1 MEFGQVYENE
11 NAKNWVYFVCMNQQE
26 AAGVYSL
33 VKEAGEELAI
43 VPCIPSSWENDLTPY
58 EADNPL
64 QKGRTFAGKA
74 DDFLK
79 DVMAVASTCP
89 ATHRILA
96 GYSLA
101 GLFALYAG
109 TKCSLFDSLVA
120 GSPSLW
126 YPSFM
131 EYAQTHPLNPEI
143 QYVYLSLGDQEAKV
157 NKNPVFQTVDQRMS
171 EYCKI
176 LKEAQIPFR
185 FDLNPGKHVNNV
197 MERMA
202 KGILSAIRF
211 HSTKH
216 P

>member
-1 MEFGQVYENE
+1 MEFGQVCGNK

-26 AAGVYSL
+26 AADVYSL
-33 VKEAGEELAI
+33 VKEAEEELAI
-43 VPCIPSSWENDLTPY
+43 VPCIPSSWESDLTPY
-58 EADNPL
+58 AADNPL

-126 YPSFM
+126 YPSFI

-157 NKNPVFQTVDQRMS
+157 KNPVFQTVDQRMN

-176 LKEAQIPFR
+176 LKEMRIPFH

-197 MERMA
+197 MGRMA
-202 KGILSAIRF
+202 KGILSAIQF

>member
-1 MEFGQVYENE
+1 MEIGQICGNK
-11 NAKNWVYFVCMNQQE
+11 NAKNWIYFVCVNQQE
-26 AAGVYSL
+26 AAIVYSL
-33 VKEAGEELAI
+33 MQEMGEELAI
-43 VPCIPSSWENDLTPY
+43 IPCIPSSWENDLTPY

-64 QKGRTFAGKA
+64 WKGRSFAGKA

-79 DVMAVASTCP
+79 EIVAVASACP
-89 ATHRILA
+89 AAHRILA

-101 GLFALYAG
+101 GLFVLYAG
-109 TKCSLFDSLVA
+109 AKCSLFDSLVA

-126 YPSFM
+126 YPSFL
-131 EYAQTHPLNPEI
+131 EYAQSRPLNPSV

-157 NKNPVFQTVDQRMS
+157 KNPVFQTMDHRMN

-176 LKEAQIPFR
+176 LKEAQIPFH
-185 FDLNPGKHVNNV
+185 FDLNPDKHVNNV

-202 KGILSAIRF
+202 KGILSTIRF

>member
-1 MEFGQVYENE
+1 MEIGQVCGNN

-26 AAGVYSL
+26 AVDVYSL

-79 DVMAVASTCP
+79 DVMAVASACP
-89 ATHRILA
+89 AAHRILA

-101 GLFALYAG
+101 GLFALYTGA
-109 TKCSLFDSLVA
+109 KCSLFDSLVA

-126 YPSFM
+126 YPSFI

-157 NKNPVFQTVDQRMS
+157 KNPVFQTVDQRMN

-176 LKEAQIPFR
+176 LKEARIPFR

>member
-1 MEFGQVYENE
+1 MEIGRVCGNK

-26 AAGVYSL
+26 AVDVYSL

-43 VPCIPSSWENDLTPY
+43 VPCISSSWENDLTPY
-58 EADNPL
+58 ETDNPL

-79 DVMAVASTCP
+79 EMMAVVSTCP

-131 EYAQTHPLNPEI
+131 EYAQTHPPRPAI

-157 NKNPVFQTVDQRMS
+157 KNHVFQTIDQRMS

-176 LKEAQIPFR
+176 LKEAQIPFH

-202 KGILSAIRF
+202 KGILSVIRF
-211 HSTKH
+211 HST
-216 P
+216 

>member
-1 MEFGQVYENE
+1 MEIGQVCGNK

-26 AAGVYSL
+26 AADVYSL
-33 VKEAGEELAI
+33 VKEAGEELTI
-43 VPCIPSSWENDLTPY
+43 IPCIPSSWENSLTPY
-58 EADNPL
+58 ETDNPL

-131 EYAQTHPLNPEI
+131 EYAQTHPLNPAI
-143 QYVYLSLGDQEAKV
+143 QYVYLSLGNQEAKV
-157 NKNPVFQTVDQRMS
+157 KNPIFQTIGQRMS

>member
-1 MEFGQVYENE
+1 MEFGQVCGNK

-26 AAGVYSL
+26 AADVYSL

-43 VPCIPSSWENDLTPY
+43 VPCIPSSWESDLTPY
-58 EADNPL
+58 AADNPL

-79 DVMAVASTCP
+79 EMMAVASTCP

-109 TKCSLFDSLVA
+109 TKCSLFDSLVS

-126 YPSFM
+126 YPSFI

-157 NKNPVFQTVDQRMS
+157 KNPVFQTVDQRMN

-176 LKEAQIPFR
+176 LTEARIPFH
-185 FDLNPGKHVNNV
+185 FDLNPGKHVDNV
-197 MERMA
+197 MGRMA

>member
-1 MEFGQVYENE
+1 MEIGQVCGNK

-26 AAGVYSL
+26 AADVYSL
-33 VKEAGEELAI
+33 VKEAGEELTI
-43 VPCIPSSWENDLTPY
+43 IPCIPSSWENDLTPY
-58 EADNPL
+58 ETDNPL

-79 DVMAVASTCP
+79 EMMAVVSTCP
-89 ATHRILA
+89 AAHRILA

-101 GLFALYAG
+101 GLFALYVG
-109 TKCSLFDSLVA
+109 TKYSLFDSLVA

-126 YPSFM
+126 YPSFL
-131 EYAQTHPLNPEI
+131 EYAQAHPLNPTI

-157 NKNPVFQTVDQRMS
+157 KNPVFQTIDQRMN

-176 LKEAQIPFR
+176 LKEAQIPFH

-202 KGILSAIRF
+202 KGILSVIRF
-211 HSTKH
+211 QSTKH

>member
-1 MEFGQVYENE
+1 MEFGQVYGNK
-11 NAKNWVYFVCMNQQE
+11 NAKSWVYFVCMNQQE
-26 AAGVYSL
+26 AADVYSL
-33 VKEAGEELAI
+33 IKEVGEELAI

-58 EADNPL
+58 ETDNPL
-64 QKGRTFAGKA
+64 QKGRVFAGKA
-74 DDFLK
+74 DDFLSK
-79 DVMAVASTCP
+79 IVTASKACP
-89 ATHRILA
+89 AAHRILA

-109 TKCSLFDSLVA
+109 TKCSAFDSLVA

-126 YPSFM
+126 YPSFL
-131 EYAQTHPLNPEI
+131 EYAQTHPLNPAI
-143 QYVYLSLGDQEAKV
+143 QYVYLSLGDHEAKV
-157 NKNPVFQTVDQRMS
+157 KNPVFQTMDQRMS

-176 LKEAQIPFR
+176 LKEAQIPFH

-202 KGILSAIRF
+202 KGVLSAIRF
-211 HSTKH
+211 NSTKH

>member
-1 MEFGQVYENE
+1 
-11 NAKNWVYFVCMNQQE
+11 MNQQE
-26 AAGVYSL
+26 AADVYSM
-33 VKEAGEELAI
+33 VEKSGEELAI

-58 EADNPL
+58 ETYNPL
-64 QKGRTFAGKA
+64 QKGRVFAGKA
-74 DDFLK
+74 DDFLSK
-79 DVMAVASTCP
+79 IVAASKTCP
-89 ATHRILA
+89 AAHRILA

-109 TKCSLFDSLVA
+109 MKCSLFDSLVA

-131 EYAQTHPLNPEI
+131 EYAQTHPLNSAI

-157 NKNPVFQTVDQRMS
+157 KNPVFQTIDQRMS

-176 LKEAQIPFR
+176 LKEAQIPFH

-197 MERMA
+197 MERMS

-211 HSTKH
+211 YSTKH

>member
-1 MEFGQVYENE
+1 MEFNQVYENE

-26 AAGVYSL
+26 AVDVYSL
-33 VKEAGEELAI
+33 AKEAGEELTI
-43 VPCIPSSWENDLTPY
+43 IPCIPSSWESDLTPY
-58 EADNPL
+58 AADNPL
-64 QKGRTFAGKA
+64 HKGRTFAGKA
-74 DDFLK
+74 DGFLK
-79 DVMAVASTCP
+79 EMMAIASTCP

-131 EYAQTHPLNPEI
+131 EYAQTHPLNPAI
-143 QYVYLSLGDQEAKV
+143 QYVYLSLGNQEAKV
-157 NKNPVFQTVDQRMS
+157 KNPIFQTVDQRMS